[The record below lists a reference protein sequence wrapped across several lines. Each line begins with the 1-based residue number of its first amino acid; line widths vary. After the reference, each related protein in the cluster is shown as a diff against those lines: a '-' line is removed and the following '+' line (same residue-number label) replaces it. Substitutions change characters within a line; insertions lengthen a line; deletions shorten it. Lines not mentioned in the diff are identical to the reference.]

1 VTRSLALGLLLVF
14 PALAEADFRSDF
26 RDGVRA
32 AERQDWAAV
41 DRAMKSA
48 LADRATPDGGIRIL
62 GMPYAPKFYL
72 GLAAFST
79 NRCREAI
86 DWLEDP
92 ATAVVIDAN
101 SRDANRR
108 RMMIDRCSARLARE
122 AAPAPAPVGA
132 APEPAT
138 QPAPQT
144 SATAR
149 PPAPQTSTPARPPAA
164 QASTPARPSV
174 PAPSGPPPKPV
185 AAPQPSPAAA
195 GAEALAAARALLR
208 TQLAAYLEG
217 RFEAAAAWSQDAAL
231 GAYPRLLA
239 HALLARAAA
248 NLELHIRSGER
259 DPALLAR
266 VQADLARVRQLDP
279 ALVPS
284 SRAYPPRLRALHR
297 SAG

>member
-1 VTRSLALGLLLVF
+1 MTRALALFLLLML
-14 PALAEADFRSDF
+14 PAIAGADFRSDY
-26 RDGVRA
+26 RDGVSA

-41 DRAMKSA
+41 ERAMKSA
-48 LADRATPDGGIRIL
+48 LADRAAPDGGTRIL

-86 DWLEDP
+86 DWLEDA
-92 ATAVVIDAN
+92 ATAAVIDTN
-101 SRDANRR
+101 SRDAGRR

-122 AAPAPAPVGA
+122 AAATTAPVTE
-132 APEPAT
+132 APPPAT
-138 QPAPQT
+138 QPAPQP
-144 SATAR
+144 SAPAR
-149 PPAPQTSTPARPPAA
+149 PPAPAASSPPPRPTAGPPASSA
-164 QASTPARPSV
+164 PA
-174 PAPSGPPPKPV
+174 G
-185 AAPQPSPAAA
+185 
-195 GAEALAAARALLR
+195 GEALAAARALLR
-208 TQLAAYLEG
+208 AHLAAYLDG

-231 GAYPRLLA
+231 AAYPRLLA

-248 NLELHIRSGER
+248 GLELHVRGGER
-259 DPALLAR
+259 DAALLAR
-266 VQADLARVRQLDP
+266 VRADLARVRQLDP

>member
-1 VTRSLALGLLLVF
+1 MTRSLALCLLLVF
-14 PALAEADFRSDF
+14 PAMAGADFRSDF
-26 RDGVRA
+26 RDGVSA

-48 LADRATPDGGIRIL
+48 LADRATPDGGTRIL

-132 APEPAT
+132 APAPAT

-144 SATAR
+144 SA
-149 PPAPQTSTPARPPAA
+149 PARPPAA

-185 AAPQPSPAAA
+185 AVPQPSPAAA

-208 TQLAAYLEG
+208 AQLSAYLEG
-217 RFEAAAAWSQDAAL
+217 RFEAAAAWSQEAAL

-248 NLELHIRSGER
+248 NLELHIRNGER

-266 VQADLARVRQLDP
+266 VRADLARVRQLDP